1 MILIIIFLGVIFSL
15 EWRTWLAD
23 GGIVITNLGNWQLL
37 LITACA
43 LASALILVGLGQ
55 MIARS
60 LKHVAAVAGSIAES
74 KLDNKINIRGTGLLS
89 QLLKSLIAIQQSI
102 AVKKEETRIDR
113 EEAIALNSKLHFS
126 ILDLQKREAELQDY
140 KDNLEAM
147 ITKRTIELAES
158 NEQLLREV
166 SQHRQTRQ
174 NMVTAKEV
182 AEKANAAKS
191 QFLAN
196 VSHEIRTPMIGIG
209 GMVELLSRTKLT
221 SQQRHFAN
229 VIKDSASAL
238 LHVINE
244 ILDFSKIEAGQ
255 MRLSVGNLDLRACI
269 QEIEQLLG
277 ESARKKNLELLTEVS
292 PDIPRVIKAD
302 GARVRQIL
310 LNLVG
315 NAIKFT
321 DHGSVTVCVLLRE
334 VLGEQVKL
342 CIAVED
348 TGIGMPREA
357 LGSIFDPFH
366 QVDGAM
372 SRKAEGTGLGLAI
385 VRELV
390 EMMCGR
396 IEVESEIGRGSIF
409 KVELSFKQ
417 ADETKPIIVVEEGLL
432 APIDQDVS
440 EEQPLHTL
448 DLRVLLAEDH
458 PVNQEIIHE
467 YLTSFGCSVEIVNSG
482 KEALAAFNPANFD
495 LVLMDCQMPNM
506 DGLDAT
512 RFIRMKESA
521 IFPAHKKIPI
531 IALTAHAMPEDRE
544 RCIAAGMNDY
554 LPKPFDVSDLHRVI
568 ERWKPTV
575 GTRNQTKVIEIR
587 EPRLSAPD
595 DPLETRVVQ
604 SLRRGFNPTGQNLLK
619 RVGELYLDITPKEI
633 RDIELAIDA
642 DDKYAVQSIA
652 HKAKST
658 SASVGAKSLSKLFKD
673 LETCAGLNKLNE
685 GRDVLRHIK
694 MEFDRVAGALRKEMS
709 PA

>member
-1 MILIIIFLGVIFSL
+1 
-15 EWRTWLAD
+15 
-23 GGIVITNLGNWQLL
+23 
-37 LITACA
+37 
-43 LASALILVGLGQ
+43 
-55 MIARS
+55 
-60 LKHVAAVAGSIAES
+60 
-74 KLDNKINIRGTGLLS
+74 
-89 QLLKSLIAIQQSI
+89 
-102 AVKKEETRIDR
+102 
-113 EEAIALNSKLHFS
+113 
-126 ILDLQKREAELQDY
+126 
-140 KDNLEAM
+140 
-147 ITKRTIELAES
+147 
-158 NEQLLREV
+158 
-166 SQHRQTRQ
+166 
-174 NMVTAKEV
+174 
-182 AEKANAAKS
+182 
-191 QFLAN
+191 
-196 VSHEIRTPMIGIG
+196 
-209 GMVELLSRTKLT
+209 
-221 SQQRHFAN
+221 
-229 VIKDSASAL
+229 
-238 LHVINE
+238 
-244 ILDFSKIEAGQ
+244 
-255 MRLSVGNLDLRACI
+255 
-269 QEIEQLLG
+269 
-277 ESARKKNLELLTEVS
+277 
-292 PDIPRVIKAD
+292 
-302 GARVRQIL
+302 
-310 LNLVG
+310 
-315 NAIKFT
+315 
-321 DHGSVTVCVLLRE
+321 
-334 VLGEQVKL
+334 
-342 CIAVED
+342 
-348 TGIGMPREA
+348 
-357 LGSIFDPFH
+357 
-366 QVDGAM
+366 
-372 SRKAEGTGLGLAI
+372 
-385 VRELV
+385 
-390 EMMCGR
+390 
-396 IEVESEIGRGSIF
+396 
-409 KVELSFKQ
+409 
-417 ADETKPIIVVEEGLL
+417 
-432 APIDQDVS
+432 
-440 EEQPLHTL
+440 
-448 DLRVLLAEDH
+448 
-458 PVNQEIIHE
+458 
-467 YLTSFGCSVEIVNSG
+467 VNSG